1 MPGKVAGDYPGLHPA
16 AARDRDQA
24 IAKALGTSVKQ
35 APSEHLKKRLTSTGP
50 RERMTGIE
58 PA

>member
-24 IAKALGTSVKQ
+24 IAKAIGAFVRDVRNAAEKQPGTG
-35 APSEHLKKRLTSTGP
+35 E
-50 RERMTGIE
+50 REE
-58 PA
+58 KEA